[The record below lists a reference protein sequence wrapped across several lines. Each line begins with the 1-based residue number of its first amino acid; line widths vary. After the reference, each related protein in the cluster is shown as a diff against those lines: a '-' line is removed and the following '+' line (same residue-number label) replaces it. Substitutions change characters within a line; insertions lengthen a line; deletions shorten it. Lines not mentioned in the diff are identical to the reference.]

1 MVGIIDYKTGNLRS
15 VENALY
21 RAGVEYTVTAEPA
34 ILRSCSH
41 ILLPGVGDAGWAMG
55 RIRKNGIADI
65 IATFTQP
72 VMGICLGMQIMC
84 SYSEESDTRCLGI
97 FPGKIGRIPEKSTEG
112 EKIKVPHIGWNSVR
126 YNDNELFDGI
136 RQDEYFYFVHSYCAE
151 IDEYTAGV
159 TVYGTEFGS
168 VLRRD
173 NFIGCQFHPEKSGTA
188 GERLLKNFLK
198 MK

>member
-34 ILRSCSH
+34 ILRSCSD

-55 RIRKNGIADI
+55 RIRENGIADI

-72 VMGICLGMQIMC
+72 VMGIWLGMQIMC

-97 FPGKIGRIPEKSTEG
+97 FPGKLPSEI
-112 EKIKVPHIGWNSVR
+112 
-126 YNDNELFDGI
+126 YYL
-136 RQDEYFYFVHSYCAE
+136 RQSRPD
-151 IDEYTAGV
+151 DLP
-159 TVYGTEFGS
+159 TVCTF
-168 VLRRD
+168 
-173 NFIGCQFHPEKSGTA
+173 
-188 GERLLKNFLK
+188 LLILPFNILACCPGFFLA
-198 MK
+198 

>member
-21 RAGVEYTVTAEPA
+21 RAGVEYAVTAESA
-34 ILRSCSH
+34 ILHSCSH

-55 RIRKNGIADI
+55 RICENGIADI

-97 FPGKIGRIPEKSTEG
+97 FPGKIRRIPEKSMPDRRMRSRSAVREG
-112 EKIKVPHIGWNSVR
+112 PDCPAVNLETALWMPEVHRAKVRERTG
-126 YNDNELFDGI
+126 
-136 RQDEYFYFVHSYCAE
+136 
-151 IDEYTAGV
+151 
-159 TVYGTEFGS
+159 
-168 VLRRD
+168 
-173 NFIGCQFHPEKSGTA
+173 FISS
-188 GERLLKNFLK
+188 
-198 MK
+198 